1 MPEFYIQRKLHGRD
15 RLIQDYELLG
25 QSGVFVVLAEPG
37 AGKTDLLDYL
47 AENYS
52 VPREPATIF
61 VLRPQTS
68 QTVLVID
75 GLDEVARIGEEKINE
90 IIVKAR
96 ASGAGAVIFA
106 SRSYVWDEAQT
117 AIVRDCFGTAPTIL
131 RLEPFDD
138 DEQRRLFEN
147 YLPSE
152 NFEAFKAEADRFEL
166 TPILGN
172 PQFLKLIADAYVE
185 GDRRFSSKRQIY
197 ADAVRRLASE
207 RSGAAGAK
215 TRPPTDA
222 IVAAANEVFAKL
234 LLSGAAGVSTNEEI
248 GDDAYPYLVG
258 LGPDD
263 ELATFAL
270 NTRLFKPTG
279 LVNRHDPVHRIV
291 AEYCAADFL
300 VKRIEDPANTFSV
313 RRCLA
318 IIAPNGTV
326 RNELRGLLGW
336 MASSGDRPIQEAVI
350 DLDPYAVFA
359 NGDASQLLASCKRRL
374 LQGLR
379 SLADVD
385 PFFRRMDS
393 WRRFNVG
400 GFFSA
405 DMIKH
410 VRPLL
415 APRHAKSHLRGLL
428 LELLNGTEA
437 ANGLERELRA
447 IFHDVTAEET
457 EREQTYRNLV
467 AMSKGDDPNDFD
479 ILVGEASRNALDLAS
494 QMLVQNG
501 FDRFGNTRV
510 LSFLRA
516 LAQLY
521 PTTPARERRAGSRH
535 FIRKVIDTFDLNQTR
550 FLLNEA
556 TSSLG
561 CTCGEAKPH
570 RCNCR
575 GGRSKIAAYLLD
587 RYFEVMVGPHD
598 PRQIA
603 RWTRPLVFRGHLN
616 QDSSIS
622 VDALTTNVGLRR
634 SVQLLALDG
643 LSDQE
648 QIGEAFGWLWSGTAH
663 SGLGLREGD
672 YQAIVDHAHATRNYA
687 LWEYLIVRHSPYTK
701 RTGPDEVR
709 GHMRSQARETH
720 DFLRIWAKVNRDHR
734 ERVRREFVR
743 IGRSGRHHRRIEAKQ
758 KAEALAHYK
767 DNLAQIEAGRHW
779 GWLKVL
785 AQRYLYGPDGD
796 DHLID
801 DPQIVEN
808 ALLNCFDFVAPNTPS
823 LETLADSRGT
833 AVAMVLEA
841 ACLAKFRKTGSLEG
855 IPVNILQAVKAEGI
869 GGSGYQE
876 GELERFQAHVDGL
889 LFITNADARDFAVRF
904 LEPQL
909 TREPD
914 ATNQIPMLG
923 HGSAF
928 RDVKGDISLDWLTRY
943 LAMPW
948 YSQET
953 LFGIAA
959 VHADRSRLNALIET
973 RCNDPIDPS
982 ERGVRRRK
990 FWLLRHFFFIVP
1002 TSDSRWAEFSA
1013 DPNAILQ
1020 IEQYAGR
1027 LTRHDS
1033 EGWPHLN
1040 AEQVY
1045 RVLDAFVT
1053 KWPKVHL
1060 PNSWGSS
1067 DPENETAYRFL
1078 TDVVF
1083 LIGRDNPSNS
1093 IPVFDRVL
1101 TDNRFRDLHSAVK
1114 SQRAAAIRQ
1123 QALSGFRAPRAV
1135 DISKLLDE
1143 SKIAS
1148 VEDMRALL
1156 VELLD
1161 EIQGRLKGAA
1171 TNPVDVF
1178 YSGGKRIDENTA
1190 RNRIVDMLEARLNA
1204 LNLGV
1209 VIEHQ
1214 MADAKRCD
1222 FTASTSINGSPIV
1235 LVTEI
1240 KGQWNKELYTAA
1252 SVQLAG
1258 RYTIYPGAADQGVY
1272 LVLWFGDNVT
1282 VAGRKAPSITS
1293 ADLLREEI
1301 VQSMPADLLG
1311 RIDVYV
1317 LDVSRAKKVKK
1328 ASTAK
1333 TSRGKSAKKSP
1344 SKSKPAKKK
1353 LGKTTAVKP
1362 ARKSRV
1368 KSIKTTTKAPAKPA
1382 RKPKT
1387 RPAKK
1392 SRAKPGQVGRAKLS
1406 RKNRSVRAKKSG
1418 RR

>member
-1 MPEFYIQRKLHGRD
+1 MLEFYIQRKLHGRD

-25 QSGVFVVLAEPG
+25 QSGVLVVLAEPG

-61 VLRPQTS
+61 VLRPPTS

-96 ASGAGAVIFA
+96 ASGASTVIFA

-117 AIVRDCFGTAPTIL
+117 AIVRDCFGAAPTIL

-138 DEQRRLFEN
+138 DEQHQLFEN

-172 PQFLKLIADAYVE
+172 PQFLKLFADAYVE
-185 GDRRFSSKRQIY
+185 GGRRFSSKRQIY

-207 RSGAAGAK
+207 RSGVAGAK

-222 IVAAANEVFAKL
+222 IVAAASEVFAKL
-234 LLSGAAGVSTNEEI
+234 LLSGAAGVSTSEEI
-248 GDDAYPYLVG
+248 GDDAYPYLRS
-258 LGPDD
+258 LGPED

-279 LVNRHDPVHRIV
+279 LVSRHDPVHRIV

-300 VKRIEDPANTFSV
+300 VKRIEDPANSFSV

-336 MASSGDRPIQEAVI
+336 MASLGGRPTQEAVI

-359 NGDASQLLASCKRRL
+359 NGDASQLLASCKQRL

-379 SLADVD
+379 SLADID
-385 PFFRRMDS
+385 PFFRRMDY

-415 APRHAKSHLRGLL
+415 APKHAKSHLRGLL
-428 LELLNGTEA
+428 LELLSGTEA
-437 ANGLERELRA
+437 AIGLERELRA

-457 EREQTYRNLV
+457 EREQAYRNLV

-479 ILVGEASRNALDLAS
+479 ILVSEASRDALDLAS
-494 QMLVQNG
+494 QMLTQNG

-521 PTTPARERRAGSRH
+521 PTDGVRERNAGSRY
-535 FIRKVIDTFDLNQTR
+535 FIRKVIATFDLNQTR
-550 FLLNEA
+550 FLLNEVK
-556 TSSLG
+556 SSLG

-575 GGRSKIAAYLLD
+575 GGRSKMAAYLLD

-603 RWTRPLVFRGHLN
+603 RWTRPLVFRGHIN
-616 QDSSIS
+616 RDRSTS
-622 VDALTTNVGLRR
+622 VDALTTNIGLRR
-634 SVQLLALDG
+634 SMQLSALNG
-643 LSDQE
+643 LSDQG
-648 QIGEAFGWLWSGTAH
+648 QIGEAFGWLWSSTTH
-663 SGLGLREGD
+663 SGLTLREGD
-672 YQAIVDHAHATRNYA
+672 YQAIVDYAHATRNYA
-687 LWEYLIVRHSPYTK
+687 LWEFLIVRHSPYTK

-709 GHMRSQARETH
+709 GHMRSQARETR

-743 IGRSGRHHRRIEAKQ
+743 FGRLGRHYRRVEAKQ
-758 KAEALAHYK
+758 KAEALAHYM
-767 DNLAQIEAGRHW
+767 DNRAQIEAGRHW

-796 DHLID
+796 DHIID

-808 ALLNCFDFVAPNTPS
+808 ALLNCIDFLAPNVPS

-833 AVAMVLEA
+833 AIAMVLEA
-841 ACLAKFRKTGSLEG
+841 ACLATFRKTGSLEG
-855 IPVNILQAVKAEGI
+855 IPINVLQAVKAEGI

-876 GELERFQAHVDGL
+876 GELERFEAHVDGL
-889 LFITNADARDFAVRF
+889 LFITDADARNFAARF

-928 RDVKGDISLDWLTRY
+928 RDVKGEIALDWLTRY
-943 LAMPW
+943 PAMPW

-959 VHADRSRLNALIET
+959 VHADRSRLNALIEA
-973 RCNDPIDPS
+973 RCNDRIDSS

-990 FWLLRHFFFIVP
+990 FWLLRHFVFIVP
-1002 TSDSRWAEFSA
+1002 TSDTRWAEFSA
-1013 DPNAILQ
+1013 DPKAIFQ
-1020 IEQYAGR
+1020 IEQYSGR
-1027 LTRHDS
+1027 LSRHDS

-1045 RVLDAFVT
+1045 RVLDAFVA

-1067 DPENETAYRFL
+1067 DPEDETAYRFL
-1078 TDVVF
+1078 TDAVF

-1101 TDNRFRDLHSAVK
+1101 ADNRFRDFHSAIK

-1123 QALSGFRAPRAV
+1123 QALAGFRAPRAV

-1222 FTASTSINGSPIV
+1222 FTASTSINGTPVV

-1272 LVLWFGDNVT
+1272 LVLWFGVNVT

-1301 VQSMPADLLG
+1301 VKNMPADLLG

-1317 LDVSRAKKVKK
+1317 LNVSRAKKPKK
-1328 ASTAK
+1328 AGPAK
-1333 TSRGKSAKKSP
+1333 TSRAMSAKKSP
-1344 SKSKPAKKK
+1344 SKPKPAKKK
-1353 LGKTTAVKP
+1353 LGRKTRVKP
-1362 ARKSRV
+1362 AGKSRV
-1368 KSIKTTTKAPAKPA
+1368 KSIKKTIAK
-1382 RKPKT
+1382 KPKT
-1387 RPAKK
+1387 RATKR
-1392 SRAKPGQVGRAKLS
+1392 SRAKPAQTGRA
-1406 RKNRSVRAKKSG
+1406 RRAKKGRSAKAQKSG